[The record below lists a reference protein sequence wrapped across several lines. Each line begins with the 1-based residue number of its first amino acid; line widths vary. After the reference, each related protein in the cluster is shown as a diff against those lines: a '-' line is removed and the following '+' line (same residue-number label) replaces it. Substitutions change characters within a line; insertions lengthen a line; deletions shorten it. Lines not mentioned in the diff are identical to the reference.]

1 MLKRKITVCRIWEPE
16 IQKLDRQKGKK
27 CDRNEDSNRESVGK
41 RYREKN
47 NNILFMTFTLKCRIE
62 AKAAQEKEGGER
74 LRTIY
79 SDNLFTLS
87 FAFKTWFFKGSQ
99 WICKLFPLNILKLK
113 FSRYI

>member
-62 AKAAQEKEGGER
+62 AKAAQEKEEGER

-87 FAFKTWFFKGSQ
+87 FAFKTCFFKGRQ
-99 WICKLFPLNILKLK
+99 WLQLVIPFK
-113 FSRYI
+113 YIEIKVF

>member
-47 NNILFMTFTLKCRIE
+47 NNILFMTFTL
-62 AKAAQEKEGGER
+62 
-74 LRTIY
+74 
-79 SDNLFTLS
+79 
-87 FAFKTWFFKGSQ
+87 
-99 WICKLFPLNILKLK
+99 
-113 FSRYI
+113 